1 MYSHVLGIP
10 GCAKSA
16 LCKEMLS
23 APGGL
28 GDDPP
33 VNSLM
38 GDLIKGM
45 EQSNSKGRENMKLP
59 EIIELNDTAQK
70 GKVLCFPKT
79 IVKYH
84 NQNNATGELKLTIH
98 RPMSCPL
105 TLCVHLKELHMHILS
120 SRQRN
125 FDAIQHPSLGPPP
138 YHSQDIEIILRK
150 IISERI
156 NQREIKWESS
166 LSSCG
171 EASYLSKFWEWYV

>member
-1 MYSHVLGIP
+1 MYSHVLGIA
-10 GCAKSA
+10 GCAKSV
-16 LCKEMLS
+16 LCKEILS
-23 APGGL
+23 ASGGL

-45 EQSNSKGRENMKLP
+45 AQSNSNGRENMKLL
-59 EIIELNDTAQK
+59 EITELNDTARK

-84 NQNNATGELKLTIH
+84 NQNNATRELKLTIH
-98 RPMSCPL
+98 RPMPCPS
-105 TLCVHLKELHMHILS
+105 TLCIPLKELHIHILS

-125 FDAIQHPSLGPPP
+125 FDAIQHPSLGPPSH
-138 YHSQDIEIILRK
+138 YSQDIEIILRE

-166 LSSCG
+166 LSSHG
-171 EASYLSKFWEWYV
+171 ESS